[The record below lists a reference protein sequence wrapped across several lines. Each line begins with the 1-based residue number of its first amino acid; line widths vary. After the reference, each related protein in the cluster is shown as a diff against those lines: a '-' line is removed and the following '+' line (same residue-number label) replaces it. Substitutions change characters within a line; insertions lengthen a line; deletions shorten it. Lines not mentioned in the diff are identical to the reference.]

1 MTHQGVLLT
10 PTINKVWKAHQDRVF
25 EELQNLHQ
33 PITIVGDGICD
44 SPGYSAM
51 FGAYSVLE
59 VNLGKVLDIELAQSN
74 EVNSSYHMEK
84 EGLARAISKL
94 QSHGV
99 EVGTIITD
107 RHKKLEHI
115 AREKQYEDWHSVN
128 NHVQNRYTHENC
140 IPSCLHDCQPETN
153 AHYKRLQSGTKACVK
168 IEEVV
173 LSKKLAKDITKLLPI
188 HQTLNLE
195 SFHSVVNHF
204 APKMLAFSYIGMRN
218 ILHLAALNF
227 NENANRPQVMTSSGT
242 SRYQISFPKYKK

>member
-115 AREKQYEDWHSVN
+115 AREKQYEDVRSWCAASSELENGDLSVAKWHSVN

-153 AHYKRLQSGTKACVK
+153 AHYKRLQSGK
-168 IEEVV
+168 IH
-173 LSKKLAKDITKLLPI
+173 I
-188 HQTLNLE
+188 
-195 SFHSVVNHF
+195 
-204 APKMLAFSYIGMRN
+204 SY
-218 ILHLAALNF
+218 
-227 NENANRPQVMTSSGT
+227 
-242 SRYQISFPKYKK
+242 